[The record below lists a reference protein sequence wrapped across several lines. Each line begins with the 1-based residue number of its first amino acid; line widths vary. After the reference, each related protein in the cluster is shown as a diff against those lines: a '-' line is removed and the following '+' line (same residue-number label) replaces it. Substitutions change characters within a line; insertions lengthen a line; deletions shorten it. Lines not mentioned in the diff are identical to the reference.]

1 MASGKASVKTS
12 VKRWAIGIAVV
23 LGVLLLISEHESRS
37 TGGGGSTTT
46 AGGVGPCTV
55 MVTADVLNARS
66 RPDGDAPVVETYRQ
80 GDVVSAD
87 RTTRNGFRQLGPDRW
102 AAADFL
108 DPTPGSDCG

>member
-23 LGVLLLISEHESRS
+23 LGILLLISEHESQS
-37 TGGGGSTTT
+37 TSGGGSTTT
-46 AGGVGPCTV
+46 AGGIGPCTV

-66 RPDGDAPVVETYRQ
+66 RPDGDAPVVETYHQ

-87 RTTRNGFRQLGPDRW
+87 RTIRNGFRQLGPDQW